1 MHVVVELNGYT
12 VGSIP
17 NPAQWNLLRKG
28 CAMRWAV
35 SLEQISLAMDQK
47 HATTSNRSILYNV
60 KGIRNQASS
69 GKRSEETI
77 RKPYVK

>member
-1 MHVVVELNGYT
+1 MHVVVELQGYT

-28 CAMRWAV
+28 GGAV
-35 SLEQISLAMDQK
+35 SLDQISLAMDQK

-60 KGIRNQASS
+60 KGTRNQASS

-77 RKPYVK
+77 RKPYAK